1 MILAVMQP
9 YLFPYL
15 GYFQLAKYC
24 DTFVFYDDVN
34 FIKGGYIN
42 RNNILAKGQKQLF
55 TVPVEKASSFSKIN
69 DLHFAANRKKIIRSM
84 EQNYRKAPYFDIVM
98 PMINQVLTAEETQVA
113 RLCRDSVLG
122 VFDYLGYP
130 LDYCFSSELDYDKS
144 ASAAEK
150 LYAMCSL
157 LEADKYC
164 NMKSGNSLYDK
175 GQFKAKN
182 IELSFLE
189 MADLTYPQG
198 KHDFVSH
205 LSMID
210 VLMWNSKDQVKI
222 LLQKYLIS

>member
-1 MILAVMQP
+1 MQP

-15 GYFQLAKYC
+15 GYFQLAKHC

-42 RNNILAKGQKQLF
+42 RNNILANGQKQLF

-69 DLHFAANRKKIIRSM
+69 ELHFAANRKKIIRSI
-84 EQNYRKAPYFDIVM
+84 EQNYRKAPNFDAVM
-98 PMINQVLTAEETQVA
+98 PMVSEVLTSDETQVA
-113 RLCRDSVLG
+113 HLCSDSVTA
-122 VFDYLGYP
+122 VFTYLECE
-130 LDYCFSSELDYDKS
+130 LDYCFSSELEYDKNTS
-144 ASAAEK
+144 APEK
-150 LYAMCSL
+150 LYAMCTL

-164 NMKSGNSLYDK
+164 NMKSGNNLYDK
-175 GQFKAKN
+175 EHFKAKN

-189 MADLTYPQG
+189 MADLSYPQG

-210 VLMWNSKDQVKI
+210 VLMWNSKDDVKT
-222 LLQKYLIS
+222 LLKKYDIS